1 VTTDSKPGKREDSGT
16 EKSYRSALRRYL
28 TRGGEANLRRAYDIG
43 RRAVEEGRGLMEVA
57 SFHHQAVSPLVVQTA
72 EKNRR
77 QRLFRASAEFLLE
90 SLSPYEMA
98 YRGFHDAIRA
108 LRHLNETQEEEIKR
122 IALAVH
128 DEAGQ
133 SLAVVHIALAELS
146 RVLPE
151 AQRSHIQQ
159 IEDLLLQAEAQ
170 LRRLSHELRPAILD
184 DLGWVAAIRFLAK
197 GVSQRTGMTVRVEA
211 AFSGRLRGAAETA
224 LYRVV
229 QEALMNATK
238 HAKATQIKI
247 QVRRAGKVVCCSIQ
261 DDGVGFDISKVRTDP
276 NRGLGLVAMQERLNA
291 VGGSFS
297 VQSAP
302 ATGTRIE
309 VRAPLE

>member
-1 VTTDSKPGKREDSGT
+1 
-16 EKSYRSALRRYL
+16 
-28 TRGGEANLRRAYDIG
+28 
-43 RRAVEEGRGLMEVA
+43 MEVA
-57 SFHHQAVSPLVVQTA
+57 SFHHQAVLSLLAQA
-72 EKNRR
+72 DEKNRR

-108 LRHLNETQEEEIKR
+108 LRHLNETQEEEIRR

-146 RVLPE
+146 HRLPE
-151 AQRSHIQQ
+151 AQRSRIQG
-159 IEDLLLQAEAQ
+159 IEDLLQQAEAQ
-170 LRRLSHELRPAILD
+170 LRRLSHELHPAILD

-197 GVSQRTGMTVRVEA
+197 GVSKRTGTSVRVKA
-211 AFSGRLRGAAETA
+211 AFAERLRGAVETA

-229 QEALMNATK
+229 QEALTNATK
-238 HAKATQIKI
+238 HAKAREITIQI
-247 QVRRAGKVVCCSIQ
+247 RRTGKVVCCSIQ
-261 DDGVGFDISKVRTDP
+261 DDGVGFDISAVHADR
-276 NRGLGLVAMQERLNA
+276 NRGLGLIAMRERLNA

-297 VQSAP
+297 IQSAP
-302 ATGTRIE
+302 AAGTRIV